1 MSAQPRPRLERPEER
16 VIAGVCHGL
25 GDYFEVDPVVVRI
38 VFVVL
43 AAAGGAGILAYLVLW
58 VIMPAAGAED
68 AAGAAGVGEGIR
80 TMATEMKGFGRDFS
94 ASMAGSNPPPP
105 PPFPPNTGTPSV
117 TSTSAYGRT
126 HRHDRGLPV
135 LGLGLVVLGVWL
147 RLGNLGVLDWA
158 SARYV
163 WPIALVALGL
173 ALVVR
178 RLR

>member
-1 MSAQPRPRLERPEER
+1 MSAQPRPRLERPAER

-38 VFVVL
+38 VFVEL
-43 AAAGGAGILAYLVLW
+43 AAAGGAGILAYLMLW
-58 VIMPAAGAED
+58 IIMPAAGSEV

-80 TMATEMKGFGRDFS
+80 TMATEMKGFGRNVS
-94 ASMAGSNPPPP
+94 ASMAGSDPSPP
-105 PPFPPNTGTPSV
+105 PPFPPTTGIPAV
-117 TSTSAYGRT
+117 TYTSAHGHT
-126 HRHDRGLPV
+126 HRHDLGLPI

-147 RLGNLGVLDWA
+147 LLGNLGVLDWA